1 MKRMIFGKKESMHK
15 SLLLLMLVA
24 TLLWLMSA
32 ETVFADT
39 GHEGDHGKPLEE
51 VLQEIREKQGLGPDE
66 AIDPR
71 KVSNKD
77 LEELGEAVMSIM
89 HPEPEQHE
97 LMDQMMGGEDSESLR
112 RAHIRMGYNY
122 LASQDNGNYGWFGK
136 RGFRGMMGWR
146 RSGCMM

>member
-1 MKRMIFGKKESMHK
+1 MIRMIFGKKDSMNK
-15 SLLLLMLVA
+15 SLILFMLVGAMLLLV
-24 TLLWLMSA
+24 SA
-32 ETVFADT
+32 VTVFADT
-39 GHEGDHGKPLEE
+39 GHEYEHGRPLEE
-51 VLQEIREKQGLGPDE
+51 VLQEIREKQGLGPDD

-97 LMDQMMGGEDSESLR
+97 FMDRMMGGEGSESLR

-122 LASQDNGNYGWFGK
+122 LTSLDGENNGWFG
-136 RGFRGMMGWR
+136 RRGMMGWK

>member
-1 MKRMIFGKKESMHK
+1 MRMIFGKKDSMNK
-15 SLLLLMLVA
+15 SLILFMLAGAILLLV
-24 TLLWLMSA
+24 SSV
-32 ETVFADT
+32 TVFADT
-39 GHEGDHGKPLEE
+39 GHDGEHGRHIED
-51 VLQEIREKQGLGPDE
+51 VLQEIRGKQGLGPDD
-66 AIDPR
+66 AMDPR

-97 LMDQMMGGEDSESLR
+97 FMDRMMGGEGSESLR

-122 LASQDNGNYGWFGK
+122 LASLDGENNGWFGQ
-136 RGFRGMMGWR
+136 RGWRGIRSWR